1 MPYYMG
7 DYYGMGGRY
16 RGDYYRGDPG
26 FWSTLGGIAKGVVG
40 AVTGIN
46 LGSVAP
52 KAVAA
57 AAPAAAG
64 SAIAKVLPAS
74 LKTAVGKAGAI
85 VKAHPVLTAAGAAG
99 LGGAVLG
106 GAGEKVAM
114 GRAAARG
121 AGLAMPGRHRRRM
134 RVTNV
139 KALRRAIR
147 RATGFAH
154 LAKKVLSFTERRP
167 HRGRAVFKRP
177 RRARRV

>member
-46 LGSVAP
+46 LGSIAP

-57 AAPAAAG
+57 AAPTAAG
-64 SAIAKVLPAS
+64 AAISKVLPGS
-74 LKTAVGKAGAI
+74 LKTAIGKAGAV

-106 GAGEKVAM
+106 GAASKVAGM
-114 GRAAARG
+114 RAPKG
-121 AGLAMPGRHRRRM
+121 AGMDIPSRRHRRM

-147 RATGFAH
+147 RASGFAH

-167 HRGRAVFKRP
+167 HRGRAVFKRT
-177 RRARRV
+177 RKARRV

>member
-46 LGSVAP
+46 LGSIGP

-64 SAIAKVLPAS
+64 AAVSKMLPAS

-106 GAGEKVAM
+106 GSAEKVAM
-114 GRAAARG
+114 GRAAAR
-121 AGLAMPGRHRRRM
+121 LPAMGGRRHRRM

-147 RATGFAH
+147 RASGFAH

-167 HRGRAVFKRP
+167 HRGRVVFKRA
-177 RRARRV
+177 RKARRV